1 MKKLKNLMGTKMIVD
16 FVFKTYE
23 EDDTPIEL
31 EVSADVLFYPYSR
44 DDPPDIEVDLQSIT
58 KCLDG
63 ENYIQSLPEFVLD
76 KIEERAVE
84 VAWEIL

>member
-1 MKKLKNLMGTKMIVD
+1 MIVD

-44 DDPPDIEVDLQSIT
+44 DDPPDIEVDIT
-58 KCLDG
+58 EITGHQDSKDYLK
-63 ENYIQSLPEFVLD
+63 SLPEFVLD